1 MMCVCVCVCVCV
13 CKEDNEKTNKQTKK
27 HQMSSYLSNV
37 NNTNK
42 SGYVIPINGM
52 SKKLDDTKDTVWSSF
67 TLYYKKQRRF

>member
-1 MMCVCVCVCVCV
+1 MCACVCVCV
-13 CKEDNEKTNKQTKK
+13 CKGDNEQTNK

-37 NNTNK
+37 NNTHK